1 MFDVFCT
8 KLILNCYRLI
18 AIYESMYLLDLQ
30 RATREAMNKPFLQVT
45 EIFMNDISSA
55 DELDCAMKVGN
66 LQQIPLQCSKVLP
79 NWKPDGS
86 KACRFGLLEDGFVHQ
101 TTCQLDP
108 MLNFSRDVM
117 HAKKPP
123 GEYSQDSQKV

>member
-1 MFDVFCT
+1 
-8 KLILNCYRLI
+8 
-18 AIYESMYLLDLQ
+18 MYLLDLQ
-30 RATREAMNKPFLQVT
+30 RATREAMNKPFLQLT
-45 EIFMNDISSA
+45 EIFMNDVSSA
-55 DELDCAMKVGN
+55 DDLDCAMKVGN
-66 LQQIPLQCSKVLP
+66 LQQLPLKCTSVLP
-79 NWKPDGS
+79 NWRPDGS

-123 GEYSQDSQKV
+123 GEYPQQDS